1 MSLMA
6 KISIS
11 VTAVAVGGV
20 TALGITSAVN
30 SDSGGTGVV
39 YYAIRSKY
47 LPQGFK
53 AAPNT
58 ACELRIPGTIGESV
72 SVSVCT
78 VELEH
83 TSDMDSTYRL
93 IEGSLN
99 GGQILHWGCKEVPA
113 PSLECHIGVDD
124 QPKTVCISTSLDDI
138 AVRAACEKDAG
149 PKAPDAPPVVA
160 H

>member
-39 YYAIRSKY
+39 YYAIRSKH

-53 AAPNT
+53 PAPNT
-58 ACELRIPGTIGESV
+58 ACETRIPGTFGESV

-99 GGQILHWGCKEVPA
+99 GGQILHWGCKEPA
-113 PSLECHIGVDD
+113 PSLECHIDVDD
-124 QPKTVCISTSLDDI
+124 QPKTVCVSTSLDDI
-138 AVRAACEKDAG
+138 AVQAACEKDAG
-149 PKAPDAPPVVA
+149 PKAPDAAPVVA